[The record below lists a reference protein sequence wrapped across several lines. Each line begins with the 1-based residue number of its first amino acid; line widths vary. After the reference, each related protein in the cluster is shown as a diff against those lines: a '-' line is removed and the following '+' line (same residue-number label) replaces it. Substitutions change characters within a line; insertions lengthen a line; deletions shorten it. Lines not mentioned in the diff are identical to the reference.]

1 MTAKEH
7 YRIGQFSELTHLTP
21 STLRYYEQE
30 ELLVPKRDKAG
41 QRYYTDDDL
50 SWLEFVL
57 HLKGTG
63 MTIPQLKEYILLRA
77 QGDATI
83 PQRLALLKE
92 VQTSAE
98 EKLLELK
105 SNMKVLGQKIDW
117 YQAKQDHRIADNE
130 TFAAYLK
137 QIGETKN
144 DK

>member
-1 MTAKEH
+1 
-7 YRIGQFSELTHLTP
+7 
-21 STLRYYEQE
+21 
-30 ELLVPKRDKAG
+30 
-41 QRYYTDDDL
+41 
-50 SWLEFVL
+50 
-57 HLKGTG
+57 
-63 MTIPQLKEYILLRA
+63 MTIPQLKEYIQLRA

-117 YQAKQDHRIADNE
+117 YQAKQDHSIADDE